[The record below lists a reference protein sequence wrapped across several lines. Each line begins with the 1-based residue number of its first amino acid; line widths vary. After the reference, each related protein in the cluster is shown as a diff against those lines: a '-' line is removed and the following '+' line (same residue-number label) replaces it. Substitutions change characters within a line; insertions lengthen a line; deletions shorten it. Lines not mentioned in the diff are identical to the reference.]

1 MPQACNTLWNSYR
14 SRLIS
19 RAHSHLAWDRC
30 FQVPRVKKIG
40 HSIGLTADRIAVVLV
55 ALALFLG
62 LCPGSGTSAEESQE
76 TPKADS
82 ATLPATPGA
91 SEATG
96 FQATSLART
105 AYEVIIVQYWSLGPL
120 LRAEAVMSGH
130 NIVTVVNGDYY
141 YVYDSLTNSGYRI
154 RRAAEV
160 VAADANRKR
169 PFGMQLEEILSFG
182 GEKIREETF
191 EGVPV
196 EVYRMT
202 NDEERRTLWVQ
213 KNSDAIPIRIE
224 TYERKQARTARL
236 DWINWLTGLK
246 VSRSFFSP
254 PSQVEFEE
262 FDSYEAYLLR
272 LAQGPVLPAPP
283 FFHELIQ
290 VR

>member
-1 MPQACNTLWNSYR
+1 MSPVPTVILCCDPS
-14 SRLIS
+14 S
-19 RAHSHLAWDRC
+19 
-30 FQVPRVKKIG
+30 QVPLVNKFRR
-40 HSIGLTADRIAVVLV
+40 SIEPTHGSIAVVLV
-55 ALALFLG
+55 ALALFFG
-62 LCPGSGTSAEESQE
+62 LFLGSGASAEDSQE
-76 TPKADS
+76 TSKAGS
-82 ATLPATPGA
+82 ATPPATPGA
-91 SEATG
+91 SPATG

-130 NIVTVVNGDYY
+130 NIVTVVNGDFY

-154 RRAAEV
+154 RRAVDAI
-160 VAADANRKR
+160 AADAGRKR
-169 PFGMQLEEILSFG
+169 PFGMQLEEILAHG

-224 TYERKQARTARL
+224 TYERAQARTARL
-236 DWINWLTGLK
+236 DWINWLTGLN
-246 VSRSFFSP
+246 VPRSFFSP
-254 PSQVEFEE
+254 PSQVKFEE
-262 FDSYEAYLLR
+262 FESYEAYLLR

-283 FFHELIQ
+283 FFHELIE
-290 VR
+290 VRQP

>member
-1 MPQACNTLWNSYR
+1 MKKSRHLIEPNT
-14 SRLIS
+14 I
-19 RAHSHLAWDRC
+19 
-30 FQVPRVKKIG
+30 
-40 HSIGLTADRIAVVLV
+40 RIAAVLM
-55 ALALFLG
+55 ALVLFLG
-62 LCPGSGTSAEESQE
+62 PWPGSEAFAEDSGKTPEALSKSLAANSEGSQ
-76 TPKADS
+76 
-82 ATLPATPGA
+82 GM
-91 SEATG
+91 G
-96 FQATSLART
+96 YQATSLART

-154 RRAAEV
+154 RRAPEV
-160 VAADANRKR
+160 VAADAHRKR
-169 PFGMQLEEILSFG
+169 PFGMQLDEMLAYG

-236 DWINWLTGLK
+236 DWLNWLTGLK
-246 VSRSFFSP
+246 VSKSFFSP
-254 PSQVEFEE
+254 ASEVVFEE
-262 FDSYEAYLLR
+262 FESYDAYLLQ
-272 LAQGPVLPAPP
+272 LTKGPVPPAPP

-290 VR
+290 IRQP

>member
-1 MPQACNTLWNSYR
+1 
-14 SRLIS
+14 
-19 RAHSHLAWDRC
+19 
-30 FQVPRVKKIG
+30 VKKFQ
-40 HSIGLTADRIAVVLV
+40 HLTEPAPHCIAAVLM
-55 ALALFLG
+55 ALVLFL
-62 LCPGSGTSAEESQE
+62 CPWPGSEASAEDSKK
-76 TPKADS
+76 TPKASSKSLAANSEDS
-82 ATLPATPGA
+82 QGM
-91 SEATG
+91 G
-96 FQATSLART
+96 YQATSLART

-154 RRAAEV
+154 RRAPEV

-169 PFGMQLEEILSFG
+169 PFGMQLEEILAYG

-236 DWINWLTGLK
+236 DWLNWLTGLK
-246 VSRSFFSP
+246 VSESFFSP
-254 PSQVEFEE
+254 PSEVVFEE
-262 FDSYEAYLLR
+262 FESYDAYLLR
-272 LAQGPVLPAPP
+272 LTKGPVPPAPP

-290 VR
+290 VRRP